1 MAIAPTGDIYKAF
14 SFDNTSSRAFGVYIT
29 GSAVYNAPERDVE
42 MVTVP
47 GRNGNL
53 VVDNGRF
60 ENIEVTYPAGIFAE
74 TEADFAQAISDLRNF
89 LCSRKGY
96 CRLSDE
102 YNPDEYR
109 LGIYKSGLEVEP
121 SQLKAGEFELIFD
134 CKPQRFLT
142 SGEAEISL
150 ASGGTITN
158 PTLFDSQPRFR
169 VRGYGSI
176 VVNGETTT
184 IEYKPYGKVLLS
196 NGFTSDEDVAWL
208 DQGNLDLLNNGDYIY
223 LYKNSKIGTEI
234 YASLPGPNDKITAVT
249 ATLGGTIS
257 GATASAKITGSYS
270 NIISL
275 TVTLPTCRFNYNTYE
290 NLTDTLSGSIT
301 YLYNGT
307 SYTRS
312 YSADVVVRYNG
323 YSSWEQYIAIYLDNL
338 AVDSTAFSEGNA
350 PNTYKSIYASST
362 KLIYTNPI
370 QLDCDIGEAYT
381 YVNGEMT
388 SINNIVSFPSDL
400 PILKPG
406 ANTITYDNTIT
417 SFVVIPRWWKI

>member
-14 SFDNTSSRAFGVYIT
+14 SFDNTSSRNFGVYIT

-96 CRLSDE
+96 CRLTDE

-142 SGEAEISL
+142 SGEDYVSV

-158 PTLFDSQPRFR
+158 PTLFDSQPLLKLK
-169 VRGYGSI
+169 GYGNI
-176 VVNGETTT
+176 LINGETTKV
-184 IEYKPYGKVLLS
+184 EYKPYGKTLLHNEFRDYS
-196 NGFTSDEDVAWL
+196 PVAFLDEGAL
-208 DQGNLDLLNNGDYIY
+208 GLLNTGDNIY
-223 LYKNSKIGTEI
+223 LYKYSKIVTGIT
-234 YASLPGPNDKITAVT
+234 ALFSRDQDKITAVT
-249 ATLGGTIS
+249 AQLGGTID
-257 GATASAKITGSYS
+257 GATVTAKKDGPWDV
-270 NIISL
+270 II
-275 TVTLPTCRFNYNTYE
+275 TVTLPTCRFDYNTFTE
-290 NLTDTLSGSIT
+290 LRDTVSGTIT
-301 YLYNGT
+301 YTYGGT
-307 SYTRS
+307 TYTRN
-312 YSADVVVRYNG
+312 YSAEVVVQYADNNYYG
-323 YSSWEQYIAIYLDNL
+323 QYIRL
-338 AVDSTAFSEGNA
+338 ATENVTTGSTLLAQEEKED
-350 PNTYKSIYASST
+350 TCKSIYASST
-362 KLIYTNPI
+362 KLIYADNLY
-370 QLDCDIGEAYT
+370 LDCDLGEAYT
-381 YVNGEMT
+381 LINGEPT
-388 SINNIVSFPSDL
+388 SINNIVAFPSDL
-400 PILKPG
+400 PVLKPG
-406 ANTITYDNTIT
+406 VNEITYDNTIT
-417 SFVVIPRWWKI
+417 SLDVTPRWWKV